1 MTTAQDR
8 ISDPGF
14 TSAMSATDAAIAEL
28 IGEGVS
34 VDRAVVIVQRVYS
47 AGRDRGLHL
56 GLRRLTADEP
66 AVTS

>member
-1 MTTAQDR
+1 MTTVHDR

-34 VDRAVVIVQRVYS
+34 VDRAIAIVRRVYS
-47 AGRDRGLHL
+47 SGLDRGLHL
-56 GLRRLTADEP
+56 GLRRLTGEP
-66 AVTS
+66 AATA

>member
-14 TSAMSATDAAIAEL
+14 TAAMSATDAAIAEL

-34 VDRAVVIVQRVYS
+34 VDRAVAIVRRAYG
-47 AGRDRGLHL
+47 AGLDRGLHL
-56 GLRRLTADEP
+56 GLRRLTGEP
-66 AVTS
+66 AATA

>member
-14 TSAMSATDAAIAEL
+14 TRAMSAADAAIAEL

-34 VDRAVVIVQRVYS
+34 VDRAIAIVRRVYS
-47 AGRDRGLHL
+47 SGLDRGLHL
-56 GLRRLTADEP
+56 GLRRDAEPTA
-66 AVTS
+66 AS

>member
-1 MTTAQDR
+1 MTTVQDR

-56 GLRRLTADEP
+56 GLRRLTGEP
-66 AVTS
+66 AATA